1 MTKIWHNL
9 LQLWFPVLDIFEFH
23 WGRFPLWLKVFK
35 QVVQPTPWK
44 AATEKLGRIWQQNR
58 GWLHDPFFFKG
69 AIILHYTPE
78 NDGLEDDFSSRGVF
92 SGFMVNVS
100 GGVRG
105 KSFSSC
111 HYTTSV
117 VRTSVVRFEKN
128 KKWWLIFE
136 HLPQATTTYQR
147 KLNQHSVTFWTWLT
161 MSHQPHQQFLLHLC
175 WGEGVKTTFGHRS
188 IFFQLPHT
196 SHYWH
201 KCFM

>member
-9 LQLWFPVLDIFEFH
+9 LQLWFRVLDIFEFH

-44 AATEKLGRIWQQNR
+44 AATEKQERIWQQNR
-58 GWLHDPFFFKG
+58 DWLHDPFFFNG

-78 NDGLEDDFSSRGVF
+78 NDGLEDDFLFQGCILRF
-92 SGFMVNVS
+92 HVNVS

-117 VRTSVVRFEKN
+117 VRTSVVRFWEKQ
-128 KKWWLIFE
+128 KMMVDFWTPTRTYHK
-136 HLPQATTTYQR
+136 LPQ
-147 KLNQHSVTFWTWLT
+147 
-161 MSHQPHQQFLLHLC
+161 P
-175 WGEGVKTTFGHRS
+175 
-188 IFFQLPHT
+188 T
-196 SHYWH
+196 SAN
-201 KCFM
+201 